1 MNKEQIT
8 STIRYFV
15 MLIMFIAGLL
25 GYNIT
30 EDTAQM
36 IGIGVAMIIL
46 LAYGLWKN
54 QNLTA
59 AAALA
64 QRVLNLLK
72 ENILTFEQVEQMID
86 DAEGKGDKINDEV
99 SIN

>member
-8 STIRYFV
+8 STIRYFI

-36 IGIGVAMIIL
+36 IAIGVAMIIL

-72 ENILTFEQVEQMID
+72 ENVLTFEQVEQMVE
-86 DAEGKGDKINDEV
+86 DAERSNNDEV
-99 SIN
+99 STD

>member
-8 STIRYFV
+8 STIRYFT
-15 MLIMFIAGLL
+15 MLIIFICGLL

-36 IGIGVAMIIL
+36 IALGVAMIAL

-86 DAEGKGDKINDEV
+86 DAEGKGDEINDEV

>member
-36 IGIGVAMIIL
+36 IAIGAAMIIL

-54 QNLTA
+54 QNITA

-72 ENILTFEQVEQMID
+72 ENVLTFEQVEQMID
-86 DAEGKGDKINDEV
+86 DAEGKINDEV

>member
-36 IGIGVAMIIL
+36 IAIGAAMIIL

-54 QNLTA
+54 QNITA

-64 QRVLNLLK
+64 QRVLNILK
-72 ENILTFEQVEQMID
+72 ENVLTFEQVEQMID
-86 DAEGKGDKINDEV
+86 DAEGKINDEV